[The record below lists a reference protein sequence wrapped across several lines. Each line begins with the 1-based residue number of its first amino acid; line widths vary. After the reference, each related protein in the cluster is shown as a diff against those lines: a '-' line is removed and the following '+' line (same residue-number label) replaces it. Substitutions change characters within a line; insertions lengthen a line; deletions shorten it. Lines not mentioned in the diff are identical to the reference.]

1 MVLDLCMGNHDL
13 YMRRRKPDTV
23 EVEVIKRQV
32 QEDKIAKQAFRAE
45 LELEI
50 EKRHA
55 AERRMADLEE
65 LLEKYKKEN
74 ESLRKGEFLVGN
86 TH

>member
-32 QEDKIAKQAFRAE
+32 QEDKIAKQTFRAE

-50 EKRHA
+50 EKRRA
-55 AERRMADLEE
+55 AETRMEELEE

-74 ESLRKGEFLVGN
+74 ESLRKGEFFVDN